1 MLVNPGHYILTY
13 GLSKYKEMFVNFCR
27 MKRIITGYRDIVP
40 LFFILLIGAGLRLY
54 KLGINSLWTDET
66 IFLLYRNGNLLE
78 SLKYT
83 WINLTRGQL
92 GPGNHGYDVFSIFMS
107 SLIKDEFMLRLSSVI
122 AGIISVLLI
131 YYLGKILFSRKV
143 GLISAFILAI
153 SPFHIYY
160 SQEFRMYSFISLF
173 TILTVFFLK
182 RFTQSGKRHFLL
194 GYVITHTLNIY
205 FHITTVLILLA
216 EIIFFLF
223 YRKKYQHLLKN
234 WLIGQLI
241 IILLL
246 IPEILF
252 LIMYLRHHQWMKS
265 FSITVSTVSELGFI
279 SIKVPFFTLKNFAVG
294 YNASMPI
301 YLFSTLLFF
310 IFVIWGIIKAKK
322 KEELNLCLCCLF
334 IPLAIMYAGQKFL
347 YADRYLIPS
356 SIFLY
361 LTLSNG
367 IAFLKRNLVI
377 FILILVSVFYFCAL
391 NNYYRGYLP
400 GPHER
405 RIAVHSK
412 KEHRQAAGYIL
423 ANFQEGDIVF
433 HTDPNTVLPFEYYL
447 KFKENNEKT
456 SALSSEQIGSV
467 LRFSKDDRELLPFDF
482 LNKCRLIDSSEI
494 ISVKGHKRVWLVFS
508 AREFE
513 EANKPSSYERRIV
526 EWMDRHYIRND
537 IKEFKGIILFFYI
550 SPGEL

>member
-1 MLVNPGHYILTY
+1 MY
-13 GLSKYKEMFVNFCR
+13 VNFCK
-27 MKRIITGYRDIVP
+27 MKRIITGSRDVISLVP
-40 LFFILLIGAGLRLY
+40 ILLISAGLRIY
-54 KLGINSLWTDET
+54 KLGVNSFWTDEAV
-66 IFLLYRNGNLLE
+66 FMLYRKGNLLE
-78 SLKYT
+78 SLRYT
-83 WINLTRGQL
+83 WLKLIQGQL
-92 GPGNHGYDVFSIFMS
+92 GPANHGYSVFSIFMS
-107 SLIKDEFMLRLSSVI
+107 NLVKEEFMLRLPSVI

-131 YYLGKILFSRKV
+131 YYLGKELFGRRV

-173 TILTVFFLK
+173 TILTVFFLR
-182 RFTQSGKRHFLL
+182 RFTQSGKLRFLL
-194 GYVITHTLNIY
+194 GYVIFHSLNIY

-223 YRKKYQHLLKN
+223 YKRKYLHLFKK

-246 IPEILF
+246 MPEILF
-252 LIMYLRHHQWMKS
+252 LIMYLKHHQWMEG
-265 FSITVSTVSELGFI
+265 FSITISTLSELGFI
-279 SIKVPFFTLKNFAVG
+279 SSKAPFFTLKNFSVG
-294 YNASMPI
+294 YNASTPI
-301 YLFSTLLFF
+301 YLFSTLPFS

-334 IPLAIMYAGQKFL
+334 IPMVIMYAGQRFI

-356 SIFLY
+356 SIFFY

-367 IAFLKRNLVI
+367 IASLKRNLVI
-377 FILILVSVFYFCAL
+377 FILILVSAFYFCAL

-423 ANFQEGDIVF
+423 ENFQKGDIVF
-433 HTDPNTVLPFEYYL
+433 HVNPNTVLPFQYYL

-526 EWMDRHYIRND
+526 EWMDRHYIRNN

-550 SPGEL
+550 SPGQL